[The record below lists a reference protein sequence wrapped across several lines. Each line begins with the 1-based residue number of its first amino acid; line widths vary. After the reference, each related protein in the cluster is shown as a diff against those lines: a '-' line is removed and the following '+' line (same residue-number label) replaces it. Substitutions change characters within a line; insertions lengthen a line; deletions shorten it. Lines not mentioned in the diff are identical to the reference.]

1 MHIGLYCPVETG
13 HLNTMLPIGEA
24 LLLKGHRVTFL
35 GIADAQARVEA
46 VGIHFFPVAIESFP
60 QGSVDKIFATLGERE
75 GLSALLYTI
84 GIFRQV
90 SYMVLQHGAIACKDL
105 KLDGMVIDQ
114 TSTEAVAIAKIL
126 NIPYV
131 TLCSALLF
139 NQEAGIP
146 PVFTTWQYG
155 DSWFF
160 KLRNQLTNYVGSFI
174 GKIVQEPANQFLKK
188 NRLPIPPNFDSSLA
202 IICQQPKSLEYPRK
216 TLPNYFHFTGPFHT
230 TTSRKFVDFPWE
242 KLSEKPLI
250 YASMGTLQNR
260 LKNIFKTIAAAC
272 ENLDIQL
279 VISLG
284 GSANPEDL
292 PPLPGHPLVVRY
304 APQIELLER
313 ASLTIT
319 HGGMNTTIE
328 SLTHG
333 VPLVAIPI
341 TNDQPGVAA
350 RIQWSG
356 CGEFLELKQLTVQKL
371 REKVK
376 RVLEVP
382 SYRDRAR
389 QFQQEINHSGGIN
402 QAIAIIE
409 QAISTQQPVVDCA
422 PVIFD
427 NFSY

>member
-1 MHIGLYCPVETG
+1 
-13 HLNTMLPIGEA
+13 
-24 LLLKGHRVTFL
+24 
-35 GIADAQARVEA
+35 
-46 VGIHFFPVAIESFP
+46 
-60 QGSVDKIFATLGERE
+60 
-75 GLSALLYTI
+75 LS
-84 GIFRQV
+84 
-90 SYMVLQHGAIACKDL
+90 D
-105 KLDGMVIDQ
+105 
-114 TSTEAVAIAKIL
+114 
-126 NIPYV
+126 
-131 TLCSALLF
+131 
-139 NQEAGIP
+139 
-146 PVFTTWQYG
+146 
-155 DSWFF
+155 
-160 KLRNQLTNYVGSFI
+160 
-174 GKIVQEPANQFLKK
+174 
-188 NRLPIPPNFDSSLA
+188 
-202 IICQQPKSLEYPRK
+202 
-216 TLPNYFHFTGPFHT
+216 
-230 TTSRKFVDFPWE
+230 
-242 KLSEKPLI
+242 KPLI

-260 LKNIFKTIAAAC
+260 LKNTFQTIAAAC

-304 APQIELLER
+304 APQIELLQR

-382 SYRDRAR
+382 SYRDCAQ

>member
-24 LLLKGHRVTFL
+24 LLLKGHRVTFV
-35 GIADAQARVEA
+35 GIADAQAKVEA
-46 VGIHFFPVAIESFP
+46 IGIHFFPVAMESLP
-60 QGSVDKIFATLGERE
+60 QGSIEKIFETLGERE

-84 GIFRQV
+84 GIFRHV
-90 SYMVLQHGAIACKDL
+90 SYMVLQDGAIACKDL

-131 TLCSALLF
+131 TVCSALPF
-139 NQEAGIP
+139 NQEAAIP

-155 DSWFF
+155 NSWFF
-160 KLRNQLTNYVGSFI
+160 KLRNQLTNYVGSLI
-174 GKIVQEPANQFLKK
+174 GKIIHEPAKQFLK
-188 NRLPIPPNFDSSLA
+188 NNQLPIPTTFDSSLA
-202 IICQQPKSLEYPRK
+202 IICHQPKSLEYPRQN
-216 TLPNYFHFTGPFHT
+216 LPNNFHFTGPFHT

-242 KLSEKPLI
+242 KLSDKPLI

-260 LKNIFKTIAAAC
+260 LKNTFQTIAAAC

-284 GSANPEDL
+284 GSANPEDV
-292 PPLPGHPLVVRY
+292 PSLPGHPLVVRY
-304 APQIELLER
+304 APQIELLQR

-319 HGGMNTTIE
+319 HGGMNTTLE

-341 TNDQPGVAA
+341 TNDQPGIAA
-350 RIQWSG
+350 RIKWSG

-382 SYRDRAR
+382 SYRDRAQ

-409 QAISTQQPVVDCA
+409 QAISTQQPVVDWT

-427 NFSY
+427 NFND

>member
-1 MHIGLYCPVETG
+1 M
-13 HLNTMLPIGEA
+13 
-24 LLLKGHRVTFL
+24 
-35 GIADAQARVEA
+35 
-46 VGIHFFPVAIESFP
+46 ESLP
-60 QGSVDKIFATLGERE
+60 QGSIDKIFETLGERE

-90 SYMVLQHGAIACKDL
+90 SYMVLQDGAIACKDL

-131 TLCSALLF
+131 TLCSALPF
-139 NQEAGIP
+139 NQEAAIP

-155 DSWFF
+155 NSWFFKWFF
-160 KLRNQLTNYVGSFI
+160 KLRNQLTNYVGSLI
-174 GKIVQEPANQFLKK
+174 GKIIHEPAKQFLK
-188 NRLPIPPNFDSSLA
+188 NNQLPIPTTFDSSLA
-202 IICQQPKSLEYPRK
+202 IICHQPKSLEYPRQ
-216 TLPNYFHFTGPFHT
+216 TLPDNFHFTGPFHS

-242 KLSEKPLI
+242 KLSDKPLI

-260 LKNIFKTIAAAC
+260 RKNIFQTIAAAC

-304 APQIELLER
+304 APQIELLQR

-319 HGGMNTTIE
+319 HGGMNTTLE

-341 TNDQPGVAA
+341 TNDQPGIAA
-350 RIQWSG
+350 RIKWSG
-356 CGEFLELKQLTVQKL
+356 CGEFLELQQLTVQKL

-382 SYRDRAR
+382 SYRDRAQ

-409 QAISTQQPVVDCA
+409 QAILTQQPVVDWT

-427 NFSY
+427 NFND

>member
-1 MHIGLYCPVETG
+1 
-13 HLNTMLPIGEA
+13 MLPIGEA
-24 LLLKGHRVTFL
+24 LLIKGHRVTFV
-35 GIADAQARVEA
+35 GIADAQAKVEA
-46 VGIHFFPVAIESFP
+46 IGIDFFPVAMESLP
-60 QGSVDKIFATLGERE
+60 QGSIDKIFETLGERE

-90 SYMVLQHGAIACKDL
+90 SYMVLQDGAIACKDL

-131 TLCSALLF
+131 TLCSALPF
-139 NQEAGIP
+139 NQEAAIP

-155 DSWFF
+155 NSWFFKWFF
-160 KLRNQLTNYVGSFI
+160 KLRNQLTNYVGSLI
-174 GKIVQEPANQFLKK
+174 GKIIHEPAKQFLK
-188 NRLPIPPNFDSSLA
+188 NNQLPIPTTFDSSLA
-202 IICQQPKSLEYPRK
+202 IICHQPKSLEYPRQ
-216 TLPNYFHFTGPFHT
+216 TLPDNFHFTGPFHS

-242 KLSEKPLI
+242 KLSDKPLI

-260 LKNIFKTIAAAC
+260 RKNIFQTIAAAC

-304 APQIELLER
+304 APQIELLQR

-319 HGGMNTTIE
+319 HGGMNTTLE

-341 TNDQPGVAA
+341 TNDQPGIAA
-350 RIQWSG
+350 RIKWSG
-356 CGEFLELKQLTVQKL
+356 CGEFLELQQLTVQKL

-376 RVLEVP
+376 RVLQVP
-382 SYRDRAR
+382 SYRDRAQ

-409 QAISTQQPVVDCA
+409 QAILTQQPVVDWT

-427 NFSY
+427 NFND